1 MSRFDFMRNLE
12 ALLTDIPIEERNEA
26 MKYYSDYFDDAGEE
40 NVDQIISEL
49 GTPERIAGIIK
60 ADLKAEGSNN
70 QERGIFTEK
79 GYKDTVYEDKKYEV
93 VKPGEEKQQKSNGQ
107 QNRTYANNNY
117 ANNNYTN
124 NTNSTNT
131 NGTSTNGTNT
141 NKIALIILIC
151 IFAIPVGIPAF
162 FSIFGIAI
170 AVIVTIFSLLL
181 AFGIAGIV
189 MIPSGVAMIFVGLV
203 KLSIPFVGVSLC
215 GGGLVLIGLGILFI
229 LLSTVLCKTVLPA
242 IVRGIVYICRLPLR
256 TRGVSA

>member
-1 MSRFDFMRNLE
+1 MRNLE

-49 GTPERIAGIIK
+49 GTPERIASIIK

-107 QNRTYANNNY
+107 QNRTYSNNTY

-131 NGTSTNGTNT
+131 NGTNN

-151 IFAIPVGIPAF
+151 IFAIPVGIPVF

-170 AVIVTIFSLLL
+170 AVIVTIFSLLF

-229 LLSTVLCKTVLPA
+229 LLSTVLCKRVLPA
-242 IVRGIVYICRLPLR
+242 IVRGIVYICRLPLK